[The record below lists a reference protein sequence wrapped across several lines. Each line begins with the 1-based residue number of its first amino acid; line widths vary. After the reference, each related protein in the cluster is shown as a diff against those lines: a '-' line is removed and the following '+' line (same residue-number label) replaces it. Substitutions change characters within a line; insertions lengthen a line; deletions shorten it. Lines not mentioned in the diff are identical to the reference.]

1 MNIDRCCGRRWPLG
15 RSPGGPPPASG
26 RDTRGRRC
34 GRRTVPDGPLR
45 ARRWRRPSSRSR
57 RGRTERR
64 GVGHRS
70 GGRSPRGSRRVR
82 RGVRSII
89 DAVDDRVVP
98 LVRLDYVSVIFRE
111 RSVFPSNGSP
121 HVCRRTR
128 LLAGSPSPRGC
139 RASKRGAADC
149 GGAAVRRFAREACRG
164 PCRPFLVTG
173 REASRPRR
181 RRPSRVAS

>member
-1 MNIDRCCGRRWPLG
+1 MLWP
-15 RSPGGPPPASG
+15 PMAS
-26 RDTRGRRC
+26 RTVA
-34 GRRTVPDGPLR
+34 RRTA
-45 ARRWRRPSSRSR
+45 ARVWPRHERKAVRTSNSSRRSSSRSR

-64 GVGHRS
+64 GVGRRPW
-70 GGRSPRGSRRVR
+70 GRSPRRSRRVR